1 MAWGRINQL
10 NDNLLSNYCVYWFPM
25 RLGGYVMNTL
35 KYQKKSMSVKEM
47 GQLLGLKKTES
58 YYLVKKNYFKTVV
71 VGQKIRVMVDSFEA
85 WYANQFS
92 YQKVDGTPPGEQL
105 KKSLLSRAEIAE
117 LLEVSVAT
125 VYEIEKKAKFDYVN
139 IYGKQRILK
148 ESFDNWYCGQNR
160 YKTKEDKKKEEIL
173 LSETLSM
180 PELARKIGI
189 PRERV
194 YALVNKKLFEIVMV
208 GTQKRI
214 TRNSYES
221 WLKTK
226 AAAGGK

>member
-1 MAWGRINQL
+1 M
-10 NDNLLSNYCVYWFPM
+10 S
-25 RLGGYVMNTL
+25 TT

-71 VGQKIRVMVDSFEA
+71 VGQKIRVMIDSFEV
-85 WYANQFS
+85 WYAKQFS

-105 KKSLLSRAEIAE
+105 KNSLLSRAEIAD
-117 LLEVSVAT
+117 LLEISVAT

-148 ESFDNWYCGQNR
+148 ESFDNWYRGQNW
-160 YKTKEDKKKEEIL
+160 YKTQEDKKEEEIL
-173 LSETLSM
+173 LSGTLSM

-194 YALVNKKLFEIVMV
+194 YALVNKGLFESVMV
-208 GTQKRI
+208 GKQKRI
-214 TRNSYES
+214 TITSYET

-226 AAAGGK
+226 ATAGGK

>member
-1 MAWGRINQL
+1 MSI
-10 NDNLLSNYCVYWFPM
+10 
-25 RLGGYVMNTL
+25 T
-35 KYQKKSMSVKEM
+35 KHQKKSMSVKEM

-71 VGQKIRVMVDSFEA
+71 VGQKIRVMVESFEE

-92 YQKVDGTPPGEQL
+92 YQKVDGTPPGERL
-105 KKSLLSRAEIAE
+105 KNSLLSRAEIAD
-117 LLEVSVAT
+117 LLEISVAT

-148 ESFDNWYCGQNR
+148 ESFDKWYQGQNWY
-160 YKTKEDKKKEEIL
+160 KTQEDKKEEEIL
-173 LSETLSM
+173 LSGTLSM

-194 YALVNKKLFEIVMV
+194 YALVNKGLFESVMV
-208 GTQKRI
+208 GKQKRI
-214 TRNSYES
+214 TINSYEN